1 MIDIA
6 KLRSEIKEPH
16 YLIETSDNKVLFLRS
31 WETKKPSKVGILI
44 FHGITAHSKPYE
56 QIAKPLSSMGFNVYG
71 LDLRGHGLSDGIRG
85 DYKNKEQ
92 VLNDLKKV
100 IQFLKEK
107 NEKIILWGHSM
118 GVIVTFFALEE
129 NLSDVDGIILMG
141 AGTKIKPGVYQKISF
156 STKMKIL
163 FSSIFKPNK
172 PVISYY
178 REGMVGLDDP
188 LFNFKYTLRFMK
200 IFNLKNLKIPE
211 KLEVPVIIAIGD
223 NDEIFSIDSARDLFD
238 KIPCSDKNLIIMPNT
253 KHAEFSSESFKELFA
268 LLMKKF
274 NPSN

>member
-16 YLIETSDNKVLFLRS
+16 YLIPTSDNKVLFLRS
-31 WETKKPSKVGILI
+31 WETKKTSNVGILI

-56 QIAKPLSSMGFNVYG
+56 DIAKPLSNMGFNVYG

-92 VLNDLKKV
+92 VLDDLKKV

-107 NEKIILWGHSM
+107 QEKIILWGHSM
-118 GVIVTFFALEE
+118 GAIVTFFALEE
-129 NLSDVDGIILMG
+129 NLSDIDGIILMG
-141 AGTKIKPGVYQKISF
+141 AGTEIKPGVYQKISF

-163 FSSIFKPNK
+163 FSSLIKPNK

-188 LFNFKYTLRFMK
+188 LFNFKYTLRFIK
-200 IFNLKNLKIPE
+200 IFNLRNLKIPE
-211 KLEVPVIIAIGD
+211 QLEIPVIIAIGD

-238 KIPCSDKNLIIMPNT
+238 KIPCSDKHLIIMPNT
-253 KHAEFSSESFKELFA
+253 KHAEFSSESFKELFE
-268 LLMKKF
+268 LLMQKF